1 MVINRYIILL
11 TLSLWSGGNCGE
23 QNGTQEIYC
32 LCGAI
37 KEYEG
42 ETQPVA
48 SYMEYGV
55 ALQGCKPLEEAKD
68 KLEIL
73 KELGC
78 FDKDENGNSLGTD
91 PRCKL
96 GYCTTANTGT
106 CFQSKVVKSG
116 YGYQHDNAKDCSH
129 DHTGKDQPHIRTAF
143 RCLDEDILIPN
154 DQPIFCQASTKRD
167 DFFVACCDDF
177 DGCNANLTLPNL
189 TLAAPPTSLPVNLE
203 LILGII
209 LPVLIMALCITSAY
223 FLFVHKKG
231 FLKCRVHKTLL
242 PETLDSP
249 APSYAPSS
257 VVSSKILRKNEGH
270 ECNYPLLHHNGV
282 KSGGS
287 SLPGSTGPG
296 PYTFDESLSSQ
307 RTITLKDMVDMETT
321 GSGSGLPLLIQR
333 TIARQIKLD
342 KEIGRG
348 RFGEVWLGHWNGDK
362 VAVKIFSTRDE
373 DSWQRE
379 TEIYQTVMLR
389 HENILGFIAQDSYDE
404 VNRCELQLWLIT
416 EYYSNGS
423 LFDYI
428 SKNVVTPNQL
438 VNMALSIATGLAHLH
453 MPIIGTQGKPAIAHR
468 DLKSKNILVKKDLTC
483 AIADLGLCVRHNPET
498 DSVDIPNNSKVGTKR
513 YLAPELLDETLD
525 KNRFDCWKMADVYSL
540 GLVFWELGRR
550 CNVGGI
556 YEEYQLPYFEV
567 VAPDPT
573 IEEMKMAVCEKKM
586 RPSIPNRWQSSEP
599 LRSLSM
605 LMKDCWY
612 ENPDARLTT
621 LRIKKTL
628 SQSLATTI
636 GELLTSNQEKPS
648 F

>member
-1 MVINRYIILL
+1 MVISRYVILL
-11 TLSLWSGGNCGE
+11 TFLWSGAKCT

-42 ETQPVA
+42 ETQPIA

-55 ALQGCKPLEEAKD
+55 ALQGCKPLEEAED
-68 KLEIL
+68 RLEIL
-73 KELGC
+73 KGLDC
-78 FDKDENGNSLGTD
+78 FKKDKDGNTVSND

-96 GYCTTANTGT
+96 GYCTTANTGV
-106 CFQSKVVKSG
+106 CFQSKVIKG
-116 YGYQHDNAKDCSH
+116 DHKDNEESCNHVQDR
-129 DHTGKDQPHIRTAF
+129 KDQPHIRTAF

-154 DQPIFCQASTKRD
+154 DQPIFCQATKRN
-167 DFFVACCDDF
+167 DFYVKCCDEF
-177 DGCNANLTLPNL
+177 DGCNANLSLPEL
-189 TLAAPPTSLPVNLE
+189 TLTAPRNTPVPVNLE

-231 FLKCRVHKTLL
+231 ISMCRVHKSLL
-242 PETLDSP
+242 PESP
-249 APSYAPSS
+249 APSYATPS
-257 VVSSKILRKNEGH
+257 VVSSKYMRQNERPD
-270 ECNYPLLHHNGV
+270 CNYPLLHHVGGKGV
-282 KSGGS
+282 SSGPPS
-287 SLPGSTGPG
+287 SSGPG

-333 TIARQIKLD
+333 TIARQIKLE

-373 DSWQRE
+373 ESWHRE

-389 HENILGFIAQDSYDE
+389 HENILGFIAQDSKDE
-404 VNRCELQLWLIT
+404 VNKCELQLWLIT

-428 SKNVVTPNQL
+428 SRQVVTPNQL
-438 VNMALSIATGLAHLH
+438 VNMAFSIATGLAHLH
-453 MPIIGTQGKPAIAHR
+453 MPIVGTQGKPAIAHR

-483 AIADLGLCVRHNPET
+483 AIADLGLCVRHNVET

-513 YLAPELLDETLD
+513 YLAPELLDETID
-525 KNRFDCWKMADVYSL
+525 RTRFDCWKMADVYSL

-550 CNVGGI
+550 CSVGGI
-556 YEEYQLPYFEV
+556 YEEYQLPYFEI

-573 IEEMKMAVCEKKM
+573 IEEMKMAVCEKKI
-586 RPSIPNRWQSSEP
+586 RPSCPNRWQSSEH
-599 LRSLSM
+599 LRALSM
-605 LMKDCWY
+605 IMKDCWY

-621 LRIKKTL
+621 LRVKKTL
-628 SQSLATTI
+628 ANLGANSSETGKQS
-636 GELLTSNQEKPS
+636 

>member
-1 MVINRYIILL
+1 MVINKYVLLL
-11 TLSLWSGGNCGE
+11 TFFWSRGLNC
-23 QNGTQEIYC
+23 QDNNNNRSEIYC

-37 KEYEG
+37 KEYDGSVE
-42 ETQPVA
+42 PVW
-48 SYMEYGV
+48 SGYEEYGI
-55 ALQGCKPLEEAKD
+55 ALQGCRPLEGAQNN
-68 KLEIL
+68 LGIL
-73 KELGC
+73 KDLGC
-78 FDKDENGNSLGTD
+78 FEKNEDGVSLSKD
-91 PRCKL
+91 PRCQL
-96 GYCTTANTGT
+96 GYCTTPIAGT
-106 CFQSKVVKSG
+106 CFQSKAKKPDT
-116 YGYQHDNAKDCSH
+116 DNTKGDC
-129 DHTGKDQPHIRTAF
+129 KDQDDEREEPHIRTAF
-143 RCLDEDILIPN
+143 RCLDPDMLQPREF
-154 DQPIFCQASTKRD
+154 PIFCQSGKRD
-167 DFFVACCDDF
+167 DFYVACCDDF
-177 DGCNANLTLPNL
+177 DGCNANL
-189 TLAAPPTSLPVNLE
+189 SLPELRITAPRIAVPVSLE

-209 LPVLIMALCITSAY
+209 LPVLIVALCITSAY

-231 FLKCRVHKTLL
+231 ISMCRVHKSVLL
-242 PETLDSP
+242 ESP
-249 APSYAPSS
+249 APSLYPPSS
-257 VVSSKILRKNEGH
+257 NSSKTRFKIQRSD
-270 ECNYPLLHHNGV
+270 CDYPLLPHVGGMGGNG
-282 KSGGS
+282 GPPS
-287 SLPGSTGPG
+287 SSGPG
-296 PYTFDESLSSQ
+296 PYPFDESLSSQ
-307 RTITLKDMVDMETT
+307 RTIKELFQTDETT

-333 TIARQIKLD
+333 TIARQIKLE

-373 DSWQRE
+373 ESWHRE

-389 HENILGFIAQDSYDE
+389 HENILGFIAQDKKDE

-428 SKNVVTPNQL
+428 SRHVVTPNQL

-483 AIADLGLCVRHNPET
+483 AIADLGLCVRHNAET

-513 YLAPELLDETLD
+513 YLAPEMLDETID

-550 CNVGGI
+550 CSVGGI
-556 YEEYQLPYFEV
+556 HEEYQSPYFEV

-573 IEEMKMAVCEKKM
+573 IEEMKMAVCEKKI
-586 RPSIPNRWQSSEP
+586 RPSCPNRWQSSEP
-599 LRSLSM
+599 LRALSM

-621 LRIKKTL
+621 LRIKKTIANHGAN
-628 SQSLATTI
+628 SETGKQS
-636 GELLTSNQEKPS
+636 

>member
-1 MVINRYIILL
+1 
-11 TLSLWSGGNCGE
+11 
-23 QNGTQEIYC
+23 
-32 LCGAI
+32 
-37 KEYEG
+37 
-42 ETQPVA
+42 
-48 SYMEYGV
+48 MEYGV
-55 ALQGCKPLEEAKD
+55 ALQGCKPLEEAED

-73 KELGC
+73 KDLGR
-78 FDKDENGNSLGTD
+78 FEKTEDGQTLSSD

-96 GYCTTANTGT
+96 GYCKTANTGT
-106 CFQSKVVKSG
+106 CFQSKVIKSDR
-116 YGYQHDNAKDCSH
+116 HEEEESCSH
-129 DHTGKDQPHIRTAF
+129 VKDRKDQPHIRTAF

-154 DQPIFCQASTKRD
+154 DQPIFCTASNKRE
-167 DFFVACCDDF
+167 DFAVECCNEF

-189 TLAAPPTSLPVNLE
+189 FKQLKARSASAPVKLE

-209 LPVLIMALCITSAY
+209 LPTLLIALCVTSAY

-231 FLKCRVHKTLL
+231 ISMCRVHKSLL
-242 PETLDSP
+242 VESP

-257 VVSSKILRKNEGH
+257 IVSSKFMRKNERH
-270 ECNYPLLHHNGV
+270 DCNYPLLVGG
-282 KSGGS
+282 KTGGS
-287 SLPGSTGPG
+287 GPPSSSGPG

-333 TIARQIKLD
+333 TIARQIKLE

-373 DSWQRE
+373 ESWHRE

-389 HENILGFIAQDSYDE
+389 HENILGFIAQDSKDE

-428 SKNVVTPNQL
+428 SKNVVTPKQL

-453 MPIIGTQGKPAIAHR
+453 MPIIGTHGKPAIAHR

-483 AIADLGLCVRHNPET
+483 AIADLGLCVRHNAET

-513 YLAPELLDETLD
+513 YLAPEMLDETID

-540 GLVFWELGRR
+540 GLVFWEMGRR
-550 CNVGGI
+550 CSVGGI

-567 VAPDPT
+567 VAPDPA
-573 IEEMKMAVCEKKM
+573 IEEMKMAVCDKKI
-586 RPSIPNRWQSSEP
+586 RPSCPNRWHSSDT
-599 LRSLSM
+599 LRALNM

-628 SQSLATTI
+628 SQSLASASV
-636 GELLTSNQEKPS
+636 GELLTSKQEKPS

>member
-1 MVINRYIILL
+1 MNSSFCINYL
-11 TLSLWSGGNCGE
+11 T
-23 QNGTQEIYC
+23 
-32 LCGAI
+32 
-37 KEYEG
+37 
-42 ETQPVA
+42 
-48 SYMEYGV
+48 
-55 ALQGCKPLEEAKD
+55 
-68 KLEIL
+68 
-73 KELGC
+73 
-78 FDKDENGNSLGTD
+78 
-91 PRCKL
+91 
-96 GYCTTANTGT
+96 
-106 CFQSKVVKSG
+106 
-116 YGYQHDNAKDCSH
+116 
-129 DHTGKDQPHIRTAF
+129 
-143 RCLDEDILIPN
+143 
-154 DQPIFCQASTKRD
+154 
-167 DFFVACCDDF
+167 
-177 DGCNANLTLPNL
+177 
-189 TLAAPPTSLPVNLE
+189 APPTSLPVNLE

-453 MPIIGTQGKPAIAHR
+453 MPIIGTQGKIKFHISVA
-468 DLKSKNILVKKDLTC
+468 LFSLFKS
-483 AIADLGLCVRHNPET
+483 
-498 DSVDIPNNSKVGTKR
+498 
-513 YLAPELLDETLD
+513 
-525 KNRFDCWKMADVYSL
+525 
-540 GLVFWELGRR
+540 
-550 CNVGGI
+550 
-556 YEEYQLPYFEV
+556 
-567 VAPDPT
+567 
-573 IEEMKMAVCEKKM
+573 
-586 RPSIPNRWQSSEP
+586 
-599 LRSLSM
+599 
-605 LMKDCWY
+605 
-612 ENPDARLTT
+612 
-621 LRIKKTL
+621 
-628 SQSLATTI
+628 
-636 GELLTSNQEKPS
+636 
-648 F
+648 